1 MLKLY
6 LCTMNKILS
15 PKKLLLV
22 LGFILSMQGFASFVD
37 NGSTK
42 KTNANTDIS
51 LKNFNKS
58 NYKNT
63 AYPSFR
69 LSSFQYKGSSSRY
82 QVNSRNSIEGQSVI
96 RLENG
101 NTAYVYPYRYKVKA
115 PLFKTPIAPATH

>member
-51 LKNFNKS
+51 LKNFNRSSFKS
-58 NYKNT
+58 T

-69 LSSFQYKGSSSRY
+69 LSSFQYKGSFSRY
-82 QVNSRNSIEGQSVI
+82 QVNSKNSVEGQSVI

-101 NTAYVYPYRYKVKA
+101 NTAYVYPYKYKVKT
-115 PLFKTPIAPATH
+115 PLFKTPSVPNAH

>member
-1 MLKLY
+1 
-6 LCTMNKILS
+6 MNKILS

-63 AYPSFR
+63 ASKIDFTPVPS
-69 LSSFQYKGSSSRY
+69 Y
-82 QVNSRNSIEGQSVI
+82 
-96 RLENG
+96 
-101 NTAYVYPYRYKVKA
+101 
-115 PLFKTPIAPATH
+115 LFDIPKSGHRVLH